1 MIKRIFFGFLT
12 FVFLFSTN
20 GAYPQVDIFDSDSG
34 AYSREISMVIG
45 EITIIEISG
54 PKRVSVRDPSIIE
67 ISEVLENEIT
77 IAAKARGITV
87 LSVWDK
93 GGKKDFYISVQS
105 QDLELIKRRLKK
117 LIQGD
122 LKISGVRFEDNEAAG
137 KIVVVGKVTPFEKEQ
152 IEKILT
158 SFINE
163 QGESVV
169 IDNLLS
175 IKEEIQMVEVD
186 CQILEL
192 TKSLAETVGFDWTGT
207 PGGTPSPA
215 TTVTESLSSAS
226 QSWNNVFR
234 IVDWTRTAL
243 DVQIMAAITDGKG
256 KILARPKLLCLSG
269 EEADFLVGGE
279 IPVVTVTA
287 TSGGDTVAESVEYKE
302 YGVKLNIRPVV
313 TPNGIIKLNLTTEVK
328 ELSTEGQ
335 YTRSDGTI
343 IKAFTTRNASTVLR
357 LSEGQG
363 IIISGL
369 LKDKVTKDDINKVPG
384 LGEIPIL
391 GALFRSK
398 DYQADQTELVI
409 SLTPRIIGSDKETSD
424 NEAVKENKSKKTQKK
439 LTVYPEYLQ
448 NDDVLNDYILR
459 IQRMIFRA
467 LDYPRLAKEAGWQ
480 GAVKLKLH
488 LNYKGEVVEV
498 RVAESSGYNFFDNS
512 VLEVT
517 KSLSPFPPFP
527 PGVDIEDLWVDIPV
541 VYKMD

>member
-1 MIKRIFFGFLT
+1 MMKRIFFGLLT

-93 GGKKDFYISVQS
+93 DGKKDFYISVQS

-122 LKISGVRFEDNEAAG
+122 LKISGVRFEDNEAVG

-152 IEKILT
+152 VEKILA
-158 SFINE
+158 SFIDE
-163 QGESVV
+163 HGESLV

-207 PGGTPSPA
+207 PGGTPTPA

-424 NEAVKENKSKKTQKK
+424 NEAVKDNKSKKTQKK

-517 KSLSPFPPFP
+517 ESLSPFPPFP
-527 PGVDIEDLWVDIPV
+527 PGIDIEDLWVDIPV

>member
-517 KSLSPFPPFP
+517 ESLSPFPPFP
-527 PGVDIEDLWVDIPV
+527 PGIDIEDLWVDIPV